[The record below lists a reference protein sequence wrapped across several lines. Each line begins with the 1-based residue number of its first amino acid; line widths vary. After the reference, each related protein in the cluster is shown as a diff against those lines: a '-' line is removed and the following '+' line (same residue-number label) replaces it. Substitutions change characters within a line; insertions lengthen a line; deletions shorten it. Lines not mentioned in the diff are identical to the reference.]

1 MRALDPH
8 TRRPPLSSGVEA
20 AHSAKNLTI
29 VMVKMSMIVMVK
41 MSMSVMVKMSM
52 IVMVK
57 MSMITAMMRMFVMDT
72 FEFLAALLQMHWADS
87 KL

>member
-8 TRRPPLSSGVEA
+8 TRRASLSSGVEA
-20 AHSAKNLTI
+20 AHSAKNLT
-29 VMVKMSMIVMVK
+29 VKMSMMMMMVMV
-41 MSMSVMVKMSM
+41 MVMVIIMTIM
-52 IVMVK
+52 VMVI
-57 MSMITAMMRMFVMDT
+57 MVLMMMDT

>member
-8 TRRPPLSSGVEA
+8 TRRASLSSGVEA

-29 VMVKMSMIVMVK
+29 VMVKMSTI
-41 MSMSVMVKMSM
+41 VMVKMSM

>member
-8 TRRPPLSSGVEA
+8 TRRASLSSGVEA
-20 AHSAKNLTI
+20 AHSAKNL
-29 VMVKMSMIVMVK
+29 MIVMVK
-41 MSMSVMVKMSM
+41 MSMNVLVYVSMITVMMGMFIMVKMF
-52 IVMVK
+52 
-57 MSMITAMMRMFVMDT
+57 MMTVIMMDT

>member
-8 TRRPPLSSGVEA
+8 TRRASLSSGVEA
-20 AHSAKNLTI
+20 AHSAKNL
-29 VMVKMSMIVMVK
+29 
-41 MSMSVMVKMSM
+41 M

>member
-8 TRRPPLSSGVEA
+8 TRRASLSSGVEA

-29 VMVKMSMIVMVK
+29 VMVKMSTIVV
-41 MSMSVMVKMSM
+41 VKMSM

>member
-1 MRALDPH
+1 
-8 TRRPPLSSGVEA
+8 
-20 AHSAKNLTI
+20 
-29 VMVKMSMIVMVK
+29 
-41 MSMSVMVKMSM
+41 MVKMSM

-57 MSMITAMMRMFVMDT
+57 MSMITAMIRMFVMDT

>member
-8 TRRPPLSSGVEA
+8 TRRASLSSGVEA

-29 VMVKMSMIVMVK
+29 VMIKMSTI
-41 MSMSVMVKMSM
+41 VMVKMSM

>member
-8 TRRPPLSSGVEA
+8 TRRASLSSGVEA
-20 AHSAKNLTI
+20 AHSAKNLNL
-29 VMVKMSMIVMVK
+29 VMVKMSMMMMMVMVII
-41 MSMSVMVKMSM
+41 MTTMM
-52 IVMVK
+52 IA
-57 MSMITAMMRMFVMDT
+57 IATMMLMMMDT

>member
-8 TRRPPLSSGVEA
+8 TRRSSLSSGVEA

-29 VMVKMSMIVMVK
+29 VMVKMSTI
-41 MSMSVMVKMSM
+41 VMVKMSM